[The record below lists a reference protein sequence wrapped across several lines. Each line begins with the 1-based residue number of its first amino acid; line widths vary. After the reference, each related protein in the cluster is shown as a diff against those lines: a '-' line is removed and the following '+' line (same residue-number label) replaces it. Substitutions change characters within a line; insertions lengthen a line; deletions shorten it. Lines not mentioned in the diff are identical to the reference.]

1 MDPFNKIGV
10 FLTDGP
16 ADDAVLGFADHI
28 AHAGVS
34 HLSCIHIKGEHAA
47 ADTDTAAFEARVRE
61 RLPEGLAGEV
71 TFEVQTGGVIAD
83 ALKSARDRDLDLV
96 LMGRYL
102 PSSQLGLGARMTRLA
117 RKCPCSVMAVPNHCR
132 PHFSRIL
139 VAVDGSRHST
149 LSMNAALALATAAG
163 DARPQLLVQTVRH
176 VDPRHDLAGVTF
188 EESADAQREHGRK
201 DLEHFMANIDT
212 RGTSVE
218 TVVSL
223 ADTPARAIVELAT
236 ARKMDIVVV
245 GSRGATAAAAA
256 ILGSVSEEV
265 LATCA
270 MPILIVKEKGETL
283 RLLEALF
290 SMD

>member
-16 ADDAVLGFADHI
+16 ADDAVLGFAGHI
-28 AHAGVS
+28 ARAGVS
-34 HLSCIHIKGEHAA
+34 HLSCIHIRGEHATV
-47 ADTDTAAFEARVRE
+47 ADTDAAAFETRVRD
-61 RLPEGLAGEV
+61 RLAGDV
-71 TFEVQTGGVIAD
+71 TLEVQTGSVIAD
-83 ALKSARDRDLDLV
+83 ALKSARDKDLDLV

-117 RKCPCSVMAVPNHCR
+117 RKCPCSVMTIPDHCR

-149 LSMNAALALATAAG
+149 LSMSTALALAAAAG
-163 DARPQLLVQTVRH
+163 DAQPQLLVQTVRH

-201 DLEHFMANIDT
+201 ALERFMADIDT
-212 RGTSVE
+212 QGTSVE

-223 ADTPARAIVELAT
+223 AETPARAIVELAT

-270 MPILIVKEKGETL
+270 MPVLIVKEKGETL